1 MPGRNRERRFGA
13 TRRIRISCRMSAA
26 TRRVRAKLNCRESSA
41 RPTIGTLMLTSLSIR
56 KKLFGSFA
64 VIVFVIAALLAV
76 VYGSFTRLAS
86 ANAADII

>member
-1 MPGRNRERRFGA
+1 
-13 TRRIRISCRMSAA
+13 MSAA

>member
-1 MPGRNRERRFGA
+1 
-13 TRRIRISCRMSAA
+13 
-26 TRRVRAKLNCRESSA
+26 
-41 RPTIGTLMLTSLSIR
+41 MLTSLSIR